1 MRTGIAQNELQQLED
16 ETLVQLFVDD
26 AARYGQA
33 FDILVTR
40 YQNKVYGLCLRMM
53 GNAEE
58 AEDQAQEVFIKIYR
72 SLGRFEGRARFSTW
86 MYRIAVNACLDAL
99 EKRRRRPQAADTE
112 WSDLGETLTLDA
124 DPFSW
129 QSKTPEQV
137 VLQSEQ
143 VALVHSALAALD
155 EPYRQALVQRELE
168 GLSYQEM
175 AAAAQAGLSAMKMRV
190 HRGRKS
196 LTNMLQH
203 QVALA
208 AA

>member
-1 MRTGIAQNELQQLED
+1 MKTNVAQRELHQLAD
-16 ETLVQLFVDD
+16 ETLVELFVDD
-26 AARYGQA
+26 PARYSQA
-33 FDILVTR
+33 FDILVER

-53 GNAEE
+53 GNADE

-86 MYRIAVNACLDAL
+86 MYRIGVNACLDAL

-112 WSDLGETLTLDA
+112 WSELGETLTLDL
-124 DPFSW
+124 DPSTW
-129 QSKTPEQV
+129 QSKTPEQY
-137 VLQSEQ
+137 VLQAEQ
-143 VALVHSALAALD
+143 VSLVHSALATLD

-175 AAAAQAGLSAMKMRV
+175 ASLAQAGLSAMKMRV

-196 LTNMLQH
+196 LTNVLQH
-203 QVALA
+203 QLVPVLA
-208 AA
+208 

>member
-1 MRTGIAQNELQQLED
+1 MKTNVAQRELHQLAD

-26 AARYGQA
+26 AARYSQA
-33 FDILVTR
+33 FDILVER
-40 YQNKVYGLCLRMM
+40 YQGKVYGLCLRMM

-112 WSDLGETLTLDA
+112 WSEMGETLSLDL

-129 QSKTPEQV
+129 QSKTPEEY
-137 VLQSEQ
+137 VLQAEQ
-143 VALVHSALAALD
+143 VSLVHSALAALD
-155 EPYRQALVQRELE
+155 EPYRRALVQRELE

-175 AAAAQAGLSAMKMRV
+175 ASLAQAGLSAMKMRV

-196 LTNMLQH
+196 LTNVLQR
-203 QVALA
+203 QFAPALA
-208 AA
+208 

>member
-1 MRTGIAQNELQQLED
+1 MKTNVAQNELHRLED

-40 YQNKVYGLCLRMM
+40 YQSKVYGLCLRMM

-99 EKRRRRPQAADTE
+99 EKRRRRPQAADAE
-112 WSDLGETLTLDA
+112 WSDLGETLTLDL

-129 QSKTPEQV
+129 QSKTPEQY
-137 VLQSEQ
+137 VLQAEQ
-143 VALVHSALAALD
+143 VSLVHNALASLD

-175 AAAAQAGLSAMKMRV
+175 ASLAQAGLSAMKMRV
-190 HRGRKS
+190 HRGRKA
-196 LTNMLQH
+196 LTNVLQG
-203 QVALA
+203 QLA
-208 AA
+208 PAAV